1 MLGRETGG
9 EDIFGDGKT
18 GLENLDLEVALLG
31 GREPVA
37 DNLAGTFTFKT
48 VSPVCAGAS
57 DMTCLRNDGKK
68 RDEKPFSLRICL
80 RWQGDAH
87 FHKTVLIS
95 VSVKK

>member
-1 MLGRETGG
+1 MLGSETDG

-48 VSPVCAGAS
+48 VSPGMRRS
-57 DMTCLRNDGKK
+57 K
-68 RDEKPFSLRICL
+68 
-80 RWQGDAH
+80 
-87 FHKTVLIS
+87 
-95 VSVKK
+95 

>member
-1 MLGRETGG
+1 MLGSETDG

-57 DMTCLRNDGKK
+57 DMTCRRNDGKK
-68 RDEKPFSLRICL
+68 RDEKPFSLRICFEVAK
-80 RWQGDAH
+80 RHTFSQNSSN
-87 FHKTVLIS
+87 FSKR
-95 VSVKK
+95 

>member
-1 MLGRETGG
+1 MLGSGTGG

-48 VSPVCAGAS
+48 VSPRLS
-57 DMTCLRNDGKK
+57 
-68 RDEKPFSLRICL
+68 EKSLREL
-80 RWQGDAH
+80 
-87 FHKTVLIS
+87 KSLYP
-95 VSVKK
+95 

>member
-1 MLGRETGG
+1 MLTSTDELTVLGRETGG

-48 VSPVCAGAS
+48 VSPGMRRS
-57 DMTCLRNDGKK
+57 K
-68 RDEKPFSLRICL
+68 
-80 RWQGDAH
+80 
-87 FHKTVLIS
+87 
-95 VSVKK
+95 